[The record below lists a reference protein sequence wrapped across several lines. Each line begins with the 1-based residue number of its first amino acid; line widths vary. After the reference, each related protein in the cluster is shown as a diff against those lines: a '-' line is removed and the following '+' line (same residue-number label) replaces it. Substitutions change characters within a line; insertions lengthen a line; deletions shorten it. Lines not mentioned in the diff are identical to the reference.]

1 MRLYEADKPRN
12 HTWLFCSDHFWVGIV
27 GWQSAYS
34 PTEKQKD
41 ECYETAHKT
50 GYKTDECKSFW
61 ERTTS
66 DPVALFNLILAIS
79 TVGLWSATIS
89 LYRAAERQFSLGRQ
103 EFIATHRPKV
113 IVRFIQGPWVDE
125 KMRRL
130 AYVNVVNVGTNP
142 AIIEEFG
149 GDVAYRNK
157 HGWLPPG
164 LDASP
169 KNITPVTLASGQ
181 RHLCTGLRQ
190 KSRYRHRHF
199 CRINAGAIHLYC
211 RLDQV

>member
-1 MRLYEADKPRN
+1 M
-12 HTWLFCSDHFWVGIV
+12 
-27 GWQSAYS
+27 
-34 PTEKQKD
+34 
-41 ECYETAHKT
+41 
-50 GYKTDECKSFW
+50 
-61 ERTTS
+61 
-66 DPVALFNLILAIS
+66 
-79 TVGLWSATIS
+79 
-89 LYRAAERQFSLGRQ
+89 
-103 EFIATHRPKV
+103 
-113 IVRFIQGPWVDE
+113 VRFIQGPWVDE

-181 RHLCTGLRQ
+181 RHLFTVSARNPVTDIDIFAESTLAQFICIIGSIKYEDGQGVVRETAFFRTYDESSDSLIVSENPEEEFQ
-190 KSRYRHRHF
+190 
-199 CRINAGAIHLYC
+199 
-211 RLDQV
+211 D